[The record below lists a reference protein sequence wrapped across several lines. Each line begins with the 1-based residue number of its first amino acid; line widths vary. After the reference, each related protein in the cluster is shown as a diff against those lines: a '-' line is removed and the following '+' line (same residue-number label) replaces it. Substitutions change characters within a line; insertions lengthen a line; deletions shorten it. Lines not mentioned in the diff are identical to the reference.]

1 MSSNKINIGVEPIF
15 CNHLEREFA
24 MHSHIHTVKDLLVE
38 NTPLPD
44 SNSDAIAQNL
54 QNLINL
60 ELKPRV
66 KDIDEKGE
74 YPKAFLQ
81 NLGAIGG
88 FGQSVP
94 KQYGGAGHQGLKFP
108 VQMIEAISQECLNTG
123 FITWCQ
129 FACTWYLQNSD
140 NEYLLRNV
148 LPKVASAQIIAG
160 TGLSNPMKHFAGI
173 EKIAL
178 VAQRKKGGYL
188 LNGTLPWV
196 SNIGSEHYFAIA
208 AQIINSNDYL
218 MAIVTDSFPG
228 LTLRCNSHFIA
239 LEGSNTYACIFK
251 DVFVPDTFVLA
262 APCEEYVEQIRAGFV
277 LTQVGMGLG
286 LVSSCIELMQEANK
300 RLAHVNCF
308 LDDCVEDLENEL
320 ESLRL
325 HTYILATEIHS
336 PESIRNDFFKKVVQA
351 RATASELALRAAQSA
366 MLHLGAKAYLEGSTV
381 SRKLRE
387 AYFVAMV
394 TPALKHLKK
403 VLSQM
408 KDIAV

>member
-1 MSSNKINIGVEPIF
+1 
-15 CNHLEREFA
+15 
-24 MHSHIHTVKDLLVE
+24 MHSHIHTVDDLLAE
-38 NTPLPD
+38 NTPLLD
-44 SNSDAIAQNL
+44 SNSDAIAQKL

-60 ELKPRV
+60 ELKPKV

-81 NLGAIGG
+81 HLGAIGG
-88 FGQSVP
+88 FQQSVP

-123 FITWCQ
+123 FISWCQ

-148 LPKVASAQIIAG
+148 LPKVANAQILAG

-178 VAQRKKGGYL
+178 VAQQAKGGYL

-208 AQIINSNDYL
+208 AQMVDSDDYL

-228 LTLRCNSHFIA
+228 LTLRCKSHFIA
-239 LEGSNTYACIFK
+239 LEGSNTYTCVFK

-262 APCEEYVEQIRAGFV
+262 APSTAYVEQIKAGFV

-286 LVSSCIELMQEANK
+286 LVASCIELMQEANK
-300 RLAHVNCF
+300 RLDHVNCF
-308 LDDCVEDLENEL
+308 LDDCVEDLENDL

-325 HTYILATEIHS
+325 HTYILATEIHQGQN
-336 PESIRNDFFKKVVQA
+336 PQNNFFKEVVQA
-351 RATASELALRAAQSA
+351 RATASELALRTAQSA

-387 AYFVAMV
+387 AYFVAIV
-394 TPALKHLKK
+394 TPALKHLRKL
-403 VLSQM
+403 LSQM
-408 KDIAV
+408 KDISSS

>member
-1 MSSNKINIGVEPIF
+1 MHFHIPTVE
-15 CNHLEREFA
+15 
-24 MHSHIHTVKDLLVE
+24 DLLVE
-38 NTPLPD
+38 NTLLPD
-44 SNSDAIAQNL
+44 NSNSEVIAPLL

-60 ELKPRV
+60 ELKPKV

-74 YPKAFLQ
+74 YPKQFLQ

-88 FGQSVP
+88 FRQSVP
-94 KQYGGAGHQGLKFP
+94 QQFGGAGYQGLKFP

-140 NEYLLRNV
+140 NEYLLKSV
-148 LPKVASAQIIAG
+148 LPKVASAQILAG

-196 SNIGSEHYFAIA
+196 SNIGCDHYFAIA
-208 AQIINSNDYL
+208 AQMADSPDYM

-228 LTLRCNSHFIA
+228 LTLRCNAHFIA
-239 LEGSNTYACIFK
+239 LEGSNTYACVFK
-251 DVFVPDTFVLA
+251 DVFVPDVFILA
-262 APCEEYVEQIRAGFV
+262 APCEDYVKQIRAGFV

-286 LVSSCIELMQEANK
+286 LVASCLELMAEANK
-300 RLAHVNCF
+300 RLDHVNCF

-325 HTYILATEIHS
+325 QTYILATEIQS
-336 PESIRNDFFKKVVQA
+336 SQSTQNDFFKEVVQA
-351 RATASELALRAAQSA
+351 RATASELALRAAQAA
-366 MLHLGAKAYLEGSTV
+366 MLHLGAKAYLQGSTV

-394 TPALKHLKK
+394 TPALKHLRKL
-403 VLSQM
+403 LSQI
-408 KDIAV
+408 K